1 MSSNALIAGPPSA
14 RKSRIGPLQFVA
26 DSSVLTFLLG
36 SDPFRERAGIDMRA
50 DSMVGLVDRVPSE
63 AGNAP
68 LPVGVTSPWGLFPTG
83 GIRNIDHHCVSIRAQ
98 RREQPRRLPPG
109 VSPSTTAHST
119 GPSVAMRLFHSR
131 REIGQAATAF
141 LVMRF
146 ARAFQ
151 ASPSSA
157 PSGRCR

>member
-83 GIRNIDHHCVSIRAQ
+83 GFQNIDHHCVSIRAQ
-98 RREQPRRLPPG
+98 RARATP
-109 VSPSTTAHST
+109 
-119 GPSVAMRLFHSR
+119 
-131 REIGQAATAF
+131 QAASARVAF
-141 LVMRF
+141 YYRSQHGPEGGNEVVPQP
-146 ARAFQ
+146 A
-151 ASPSSA
+151 
-157 PSGRCR
+157 